1 MKYRAL
7 GRTGIRVS
15 EIGLGCE
22 HLEGKDY
29 STVKKAID
37 EAFLLGINI
46 FDVFMSEP
54 NVRTNIGK
62 ALKGNREKAI
72 IQGHIGAIWKNGQ
85 YALSRDINECKEAFE
100 DLLTR
105 LDTNYID
112 IGMLHY
118 VDTEESFDGV
128 FNGEIISYAKE
139 LKEKGIIKT
148 IGLSSHVAEFAKRA
162 VETDL
167 IDVLMFSLNPAFDLM
182 PSKMSLDDIFEEKNT
197 KTAMQNQIDP
207 ERMDLYHTCK
217 RHGTAITVM
226 KAYMAGRLLSA
237 KQSPFGVA
245 MTEAQCIHYALS
257 RPSVASA
264 LIGCITPLEM
274 HKAVAYET
282 ATDKDK
288 DFSEVLKKNF
298 TVKGKCVYCN
308 HCLPCPEQ
316 IDVAQVN
323 KFLDLASASEQ
334 IPATVREH
342 YNSLSKHA
350 GDCTACRGCE
360 SRCPFEVNVSARMKE
375 AVNCFGK

>member
-22 HLEGKDY
+22 HLEGKDLP
-29 STVKKAID
+29 TVIEVID
-37 EAFLLGINI
+37 EAFSQGINI
-46 FDVFMSEP
+46 FDIFMSEP

-62 ALKGNREKAI
+62 ALKGRREKVI

-85 YALSRDINECKEAFE
+85 YARSQDINECKEAFE

-105 LDTNYID
+105 LDTTYID

-118 VDTEESFDGV
+118 VDSEENFDSV
-128 FNGEIISYAKE
+128 FHGEIIAYAKE

-148 IGLSSHVAEFAKRA
+148 IGLSSHVTEFAKRA

-182 PSKMSLDDIFEEKNT
+182 PSNMSLDDIFEEENT
-197 KTAMQNQIDP
+197 KKAMQNQIDP
-207 ERMDLYHTCK
+207 ERMELYHVCK

-226 KAYMAGRLLSA
+226 KAYMAGRLLRE

-245 MTEAQCIHYALS
+245 MTTAQCIHYALS
-257 RPSVASA
+257 RPAVASA
-264 LIGCITPLEM
+264 LIGCATPDEIR
-274 HKAVAYET
+274 KSVAYEF
-282 ATDKDK
+282 ATGKEM
-288 DFSEVLKKNF
+288 DFSEVLKKTF
-298 TVKGKCVYCN
+298 TARGKCVYCN

-316 IDVAQVN
+316 IDIAQVN
-323 KFLDLASASEQ
+323 KYIDLADTSAKV
-334 IPATVREH
+334 PPTVKAH
-342 YNSLSKHA
+342 YEALSKHA
-350 GDCTACRGCE
+350 GDCTSCKECE
-360 SRCPFEVNVSARMKE
+360 ARCPFGVKVSARMRD
-375 AVNCFGK
+375 AVKCFGK